1 LPVITF
7 GVVSILGL
15 EPTLFSPLSPEE
27 NKDKALGKGFL
38 EIEETKILLDECLI
52 I

>member
-1 LPVITF
+1 LPVITL

-15 EPTLFSPLSPEE
+15 EPTLFFPLSPEE

-38 EIEETKILLDECLI
+38 EAEETKMLPDECLTI
-52 I
+52 